1 MIFGLP
7 LRSSK
12 SSVIPL
18 HHNFSKNIIN
28 FFVLTW
34 RLRRIYTS
42 GFLYIKYY
50 ITDTVYKKIKSKI
63 LFYNNTESFELE
75 SDKKSCFASHVIY
88 LNIIM
93 FSKIDLRK
101 LKKKIH
107 PHTNFKDMHNINT
120 DNCEHF
126 SYFF

>member
-75 SDKKSCFASHVIY
+75 SDKKKVA
-88 LNIIM
+88 LNLM
-93 FSKIDLRK
+93 
-101 LKKKIH
+101 
-107 PHTNFKDMHNINT
+107 
-120 DNCEHF
+120 
-126 SYFF
+126 